1 VATSTNPVGPL
12 SPPTPPTPPSE
23 TAPGSTGG
31 PPATGALKRGHHGSA
46 VRALQERLELLG
58 VMTVP
63 VDEEFG
69 PATEAAV
76 TTIQRQLG
84 LPPTGVVDRQTSG
97 AIQAAAASVTVSTPT
112 ATDSLLREPQ
122 ETGRFVVN
130 ETNKRLVI
138 TGDDGKLLVL
148 APLERR
154 RLRDTDFDGF
164 EPLLCNLERQSV
176 VALPLNEA
184 SIARGLILGGVIW
197 ALIIL
202 GILGIFMGSSWYW
215 ILGPVAI
222 GLATATFFAA
232 EKKGVTAVRRWTGQ
246 LAALVVV
253 LAVGIALPGAAI
265 YFSAGVDVLVER
277 AYMDGTISPER
288 IDLTLL
294 GRGLQLLFLAAVS
307 LLPALLYFLFD
318 RQQLGTLREQFERHM
333 FRLDPSIRTLSDVRA
348 KYGTLVTEV
357 YGPAAARGGGRV
369 QPGRR
374 SPVLV
379 ATIVITLGWLLTL
392 LNPNVGL
399 ITDRAGIVQLFQPDR
414 STIVFGFLGAYF
426 FALMTIQR
434 GYARGDL
441 RPKTYTQITVRI
453 FIAIIFAWVLELLPG
468 DDDAGYLLLLAF
480 AAGIVPETALVWI
493 RENLRGEPGRE
504 FGRMIA
510 ERDPLTQLEGI
521 DLYDRARLLDEGISN
536 IEGLAHHDLIQL
548 LLQTRIPAP
557 RLVDWTDQ
565 AILYLH
571 AGTAG
576 DTGTEN
582 SSQITRQET
591 LRCLKAFGIRTATD
605 LEQAHWEATHR
616 DDLEAFLK
624 IVPPAGEGVPP
635 RLSVILDTL
644 RDEEWMANLRYWRD
658 PVHLVEGTVEWPTPV
673 SEAEQA
679 PEEPDE
685 AVLDASNGGNGLP
698 VPATPASPAPT
709 G

>member
-1 VATSTNPVGPL
+1 
-12 SPPTPPTPPSE
+12 
-23 TAPGSTGG
+23 
-31 PPATGALKRGHHGSA
+31 
-46 VRALQERLELLG
+46 
-58 VMTVP
+58 MTEP
-63 VDEEFG
+63 VDEQFG
-69 PATEAAV
+69 LATEAAV

-97 AIQAAAASVTVSTPT
+97 AIEAAAASVTVATPT

-122 ETGRFVVN
+122 ETGRIVVN

-154 RLRDTDFDGF
+154 RLRDTDFGVF
-164 EPLLCNLERQSV
+164 EPLLCNLERQSA

-184 SIARGLILGGVIW
+184 PFARGLIIGGLIW

-202 GILGIFMGSSWYW
+202 GVLGIFMGSSLYW
-215 ILGPVAI
+215 ILGPAAI
-222 GLATATFFAA
+222 ALAAVIFIAS
-232 EKKGVTAVRRWTGQ
+232 EKKGVTVVRRWTAQ

-253 LAVGIALPGAAI
+253 LAVGIALPGSAI
-265 YFSAGVDVLVER
+265 YFSTPVDRLVHD
-277 AYMDGTISPER
+277 AYVNNSLQPEQL
-288 IDLTLL
+288 DLTLL

-348 KYGTLVTEV
+348 KYGTLLTEV

-392 LNPNVGL
+392 LNPQLGL
-399 ITDRAGIVQLFQPDR
+399 ITNSEGIVQLFQPDR
-414 STIVFGFLGAYF
+414 STLVFGFLGAYF

-468 DDDAGYLLLLAF
+468 ADDASYLLLLAF

-493 RENLRGEPGRE
+493 RENLRGEPGHE

-510 ERDPLTQLEGI
+510 ERDPLTNLEGI

-571 AGTAG
+571 VGAAAEAADEKHG
-576 DTGTEN
+576 
-582 SSQITRQET
+582 ITRQET
-591 LRCLKAFGIRTATD
+591 LNCLKAFGIRTATD

-616 DDLEAFLK
+616 DDLQAFLN
-624 IVPPAGEGVPP
+624 IVPPAGEGKPP
-635 RLSVILDTL
+635 RLSVILDTV

-673 SEAEQA
+673 SAAATGELPAEL
-679 PEEPDE
+679 E
-685 AVLDASNGGNGLP
+685 LDAPNGGNGLP

>member
-1 VATSTNPVGPL
+1 
-12 SPPTPPTPPSE
+12 
-23 TAPGSTGG
+23 
-31 PPATGALKRGHHGSA
+31 
-46 VRALQERLELLG
+46 
-58 VMTVP
+58 MTEP
-63 VDEEFG
+63 VDEQFG

-84 LPPTGVVDRQTSG
+84 LSPTGEVDRQTSG
-97 AIQAAAASVTVSTPT
+97 AIDAAAASVTVSEPT

-122 ETGRFVVN
+122 ETGRVVVN

-154 RLRDTDFDGF
+154 RLRDTDFADF
-164 EPLLCNLERQSV
+164 EPLLCNLERQSA
-176 VALPLNEA
+176 VALPPNEA
-184 SIARGLILGGVIW
+184 PFARGLIIGGVIW

-202 GILGIFMGSSWYW
+202 GVLGIFMGSSWYW
-215 ILGPVAI
+215 ILGPAAI
-222 GLATATFFAA
+222 ALAAVIFIAS
-232 EKKGVTAVRRWTGQ
+232 EKKGVTAVRRWSAQ
-246 LAALVVV
+246 LAALVIVM
-253 LAVGIALPGAAI
+253 AVGIALPGSAI
-265 YFSAGVDVLVER
+265 FFSTPLDRLVQNAYVDGSLQ
-277 AYMDGTISPER
+277 PEQL
-288 IDLTLL
+288 DLTLL

-333 FRLDPSIRTLSDVRA
+333 FRLDPSIQTVSDVRA
-348 KYGTLVTEV
+348 KYGTLVAEV

-392 LNPNVGL
+392 LNPQLGL
-399 ITDRAGIVQLFQPDR
+399 ITNADGIVQLFQPDR
-414 STIVFGFLGAYF
+414 STLVFGFLGAYF

-468 DDDAGYLLLLAF
+468 ADDAGYLLLLAF

-510 ERDPLTQLEGI
+510 ERDPLTNLEGI

-536 IEGLAHHDLIQL
+536 IEGLAHHDLVQL

-571 AGTAG
+571 VGAAG
-576 DTGTEN
+576 DTGSNETAHV
-582 SSQITRQET
+582 TRQET

-605 LEQAHWEATHR
+605 LETAHLEAKQC
-616 DDLEAFLK
+616 DKLEAFLK
-624 IVPPAGEGVPP
+624 ILPPGGEGMPP
-635 RLSVILDTL
+635 RISVILDTI
-644 RDEEWMANLRYWRD
+644 RDEEWMANLRYWRN

-673 SEAEQA
+673 SEAG
-679 PEEPDE
+679 PERPELE
-685 AVLDASNGGNGLP
+685 LDAPNGGNGLP
-698 VPATPASPAPT
+698 TAATPASPAPA

>member
-1 VATSTNPVGPL
+1 MSAVSGA
-12 SPPTPPTPPSE
+12 
-23 TAPGSTGG
+23 
-31 PPATGALKRGHHGSA
+31 PATIGALKPGDRGDA
-46 VRALQERLELLG
+46 VRAVQERLALLG

-63 VDEEFG
+63 VDGEFG
-69 PATEAAV
+69 PATHAGV
-76 TTIQRQLG
+76 ITIQRQLG
-84 LPPTGVVDRQTSG
+84 LPPTGEVDRQTAG
-97 AIQAAAASVTVSTPT
+97 AIEAAAASVTVTTPT

-122 ETGRFVVN
+122 DAGRIVVN
-130 ETNKRLVI
+130 ETNSRLVI

-154 RLRDTDFDGF
+154 KLRHTDFDDF

-202 GILGIFMGSSWYW
+202 GVIGIFMDSSLFW
-215 ILGPVAI
+215 ILGPAAIALAAVIFVVAEQK
-222 GLATATFFAA
+222 GAT
-232 EKKGVTAVRRWTGQ
+232 VVRRWTAQ
-246 LAALVVV
+246 LAALLIV
-253 LAVGIALPGAAI
+253 LVVGIALPGSAI
-265 YFSAGVDVLVER
+265 YFSAGVDELVQR
-277 AYMDGTISPER
+277 AYVDGTLSTER
-288 IDLTLL
+288 LDLTLL
-294 GRGLQLLFLAAVS
+294 GRGLQLLFLVAVS

-348 KYGTLVTEV
+348 KYGSLLTEV

-379 ATIVITLGWLLTL
+379 ATIVITLGWLLTM
-392 LNPNVGL
+392 LNPDVGL
-399 ITDRAGIVQLFQPDR
+399 ITDRAGIVQLFQPDP

-453 FIAIIFAWVLELLPG
+453 FIAVIFAWVLELLPG
-468 DDDAGYLLLLAF
+468 ADDAGYLLLLAF

-510 ERDPLTQLEGI
+510 ERDPLTNLEGI

-536 IEGLAHHDLIQL
+536 VEGLAHHDLIQL

-571 AGTAG
+571 VGDAG
-576 DTGTEN
+576 DPGTDN
-582 SSQITRQET
+582 AVAHITRQET

-616 DDLEAFLK
+616 GDLDAFLK
-624 IVPPAGEGVPP
+624 ILPAAGDGLPP

-673 SEAEQA
+673 SDAERETEQLA
-679 PEEPDE
+679 EVELE
-685 AVLDASNGGNGLP
+685 TNGGNGLP
-698 VPATPASPAPT
+698 VAVTPASPAPAD
-709 G
+709 

>member
-1 VATSTNPVGPL
+1 
-12 SPPTPPTPPSE
+12 
-23 TAPGSTGG
+23 
-31 PPATGALKRGHHGSA
+31 
-46 VRALQERLELLG
+46 
-58 VMTVP
+58 MTEP
-63 VDEEFG
+63 VDEQFG

-84 LPPTGVVDRQTSG
+84 LPPTGEVDRQTSG
-97 AIQAAAASVTVSTPT
+97 AIDAAAASVTVSEPT

-122 ETGRFVVN
+122 DAGRVVVN
-130 ETNKRLVI
+130 ETNKRLVV

-154 RLRDTDFDGF
+154 RLRDTDFDDF

-176 VALPLNEA
+176 VALPPNEA
-184 SIARGLILGGVIW
+184 PLARGLIIGGVIW

-202 GILGIFMGSSWYW
+202 GVLGIFMGSSWFW
-215 ILGPVAI
+215 ILGPAAI
-222 GLATATFFAA
+222 ALAAVIFIAS
-232 EKKGVTAVRRWTGQ
+232 EKKGVTAVRRWTAQ
-246 LAALVVV
+246 LAALVIV
-253 LAVGIALPGAAI
+253 LAVGIALPGSAI
-265 YFSAGVDVLVER
+265 YFSTPVDRLVQD
-277 AYMDGTISPER
+277 AYVNNSLQPEQL
-288 IDLTLL
+288 DLTLL

-348 KYGTLVTEV
+348 KYGTLLTEV

-392 LNPNVGL
+392 LNPQLGL
-399 ITDRAGIVQLFQPDR
+399 ITSAEGIVQLFQPDR
-414 STIVFGFLGAYF
+414 STLVFGFLGAYF

-510 ERDPLTQLEGI
+510 ERDPLTNLEGI

-571 AGTAG
+571 VGAAG
-576 DTGTEN
+576 DTASDETAH
-582 SSQITRQET
+582 ITRQET

-605 LEQAHWEATHR
+605 LETAH
-616 DDLEAFLK
+616 LEAKQCEKLDAFLN
-624 IVPPAGEGVPP
+624 ILPPAGDGMPP
-635 RLSVILDTL
+635 RISVILDTV
-644 RDEEWMANLRYWRD
+644 RDEEWMANLRYWRN

-673 SEAEQA
+673 PGTEPRRPAEL
-679 PEEPDE
+679 E
-685 AVLDASNGGNGLP
+685 LDASNGGNGLP
-698 VPATPASPAPT
+698 AAATPASPAPA

>member
-1 VATSTNPVGPL
+1 
-12 SPPTPPTPPSE
+12 
-23 TAPGSTGG
+23 
-31 PPATGALKRGHHGSA
+31 
-46 VRALQERLELLG
+46 
-58 VMTVP
+58 MTEP
-63 VDEEFG
+63 VDEQFG
-69 PATEAAV
+69 LATEAAV

-97 AIQAAAASVTVSTPT
+97 AIEAAAASVTVATPT

-122 ETGRFVVN
+122 ETGRIIVN

-154 RLRDTDFDGF
+154 RLRDTDFGDF

-184 SIARGLILGGVIW
+184 PFARGLIIGGLIW

-202 GILGIFMGSSWYW
+202 GVLGIFMGSSLYW
-215 ILGPVAI
+215 ILGPAAI
-222 GLATATFFAA
+222 ALAAVIFIAS
-232 EKKGVTAVRRWTGQ
+232 EKKGVTVVRRWTAQ

-253 LAVGIALPGAAI
+253 LAVGIALPGSAI
-265 YFSAGVDVLVER
+265 YFSTPVDRLVHD
-277 AYMDGTISPER
+277 AYVNNSLQPEQL
-288 IDLTLL
+288 DLTLL
-294 GRGLQLLFLAAVS
+294 GRGLQLLFLAALS

-348 KYGTLVTEV
+348 KYGTLLTEV

-392 LNPNVGL
+392 LNPQLGL
-399 ITDRAGIVQLFQPDR
+399 ITNSEGIVQLFQPDR
-414 STIVFGFLGAYF
+414 STLVFGFLGAYF

-468 DDDAGYLLLLAF
+468 ADDASYLLLLAF

-510 ERDPLTQLEGI
+510 ERDPLTNLEGI

-571 AGTAG
+571 VGAA
-576 DTGTEN
+576 TEV
-582 SSQITRQET
+582 SDEKHGITRHET
-591 LRCLKAFGIRTATD
+591 LNCLKAFGIRTATD

-616 DDLEAFLK
+616 DDLEAFLN
-624 IVPPAGEGVPP
+624 IVPPAGEGKPP
-635 RLSVILDTL
+635 RLSVIVDTV

-673 SEAEQA
+673 SAAATGELPAEL
-679 PEEPDE
+679 E
-685 AVLDASNGGNGLP
+685 LDAPNGGNGLP

>member
-1 VATSTNPVGPL
+1 
-12 SPPTPPTPPSE
+12 
-23 TAPGSTGG
+23 
-31 PPATGALKRGHHGSA
+31 
-46 VRALQERLELLG
+46 
-58 VMTVP
+58 MTEP
-63 VDEEFG
+63 VDEQFG
-69 PATEAAV
+69 LATEAAV

-97 AIQAAAASVTVSTPT
+97 AIEAAAASVTVATPT

-122 ETGRFVVN
+122 ETGRIIVN

-154 RLRDTDFDGF
+154 RLRDTDFGVF
-164 EPLLCNLERQSV
+164 EPLLCNLERQSA

-184 SIARGLILGGVIW
+184 PFARGLIIGGLIW

-202 GILGIFMGSSWYW
+202 GVLGIFMGSSLYW
-215 ILGPVAI
+215 ILGPAAI
-222 GLATATFFAA
+222 ALAAVIFIAS
-232 EKKGVTAVRRWTGQ
+232 EKKGVTVVRRWTAQ

-253 LAVGIALPGAAI
+253 LAVGIALPGSAI
-265 YFSAGVDVLVER
+265 YFSTPVDRLVHD
-277 AYMDGTISPER
+277 AYVNNSLQPEQL
-288 IDLTLL
+288 DLTLL
-294 GRGLQLLFLAAVS
+294 GRGLQLLFLAALS

-348 KYGTLVTEV
+348 KYGTLLTEV

-392 LNPNVGL
+392 LNPQLGL
-399 ITDRAGIVQLFQPDR
+399 ITNSEGIVQLFQPDR
-414 STIVFGFLGAYF
+414 STLVFGFLGAYF

-468 DDDAGYLLLLAF
+468 ADDASYLLLLAF

-510 ERDPLTQLEGI
+510 ERDPLTNLEGI

-571 AGTAG
+571 VGAA
-576 DTGTEN
+576 TEV
-582 SSQITRQET
+582 SDEKHGITRHET
-591 LRCLKAFGIRTATD
+591 LNCLKAFGIRTATD

-616 DDLEAFLK
+616 DDLEAFLN
-624 IVPPAGEGVPP
+624 IVPPAGEGKPP
-635 RLSVILDTL
+635 RLSVIVDTV

-673 SEAEQA
+673 SAAATGELPAEL
-679 PEEPDE
+679 E
-685 AVLDASNGGNGLP
+685 LDAPNGGNGLP

>member
-1 VATSTNPVGPL
+1 
-12 SPPTPPTPPSE
+12 
-23 TAPGSTGG
+23 
-31 PPATGALKRGHHGSA
+31 
-46 VRALQERLELLG
+46 
-58 VMTVP
+58 MTEP
-63 VDEEFG
+63 VDEQFG
-69 PATEAAV
+69 LATEAAV

-97 AIQAAAASVTVSTPT
+97 AIEAAAASVTVATPT

-122 ETGRFVVN
+122 DTGRIVVN

-154 RLRDTDFDGF
+154 RLRDTDFGDF

-184 SIARGLILGGVIW
+184 PFARGLIIGGVIW

-202 GILGIFMGSSWYW
+202 GVLGIFMGSSLYW
-215 ILGPVAI
+215 ILGPAAI
-222 GLATATFFAA
+222 ALAAVIFIAS
-232 EKKGVTAVRRWTGQ
+232 EKKGVTAVRRWTAQ
-246 LAALVVV
+246 LAALVIV
-253 LAVGIALPGAAI
+253 LAVGIALPGSAI
-265 YFSAGVDVLVER
+265 YFSTPVDRLVQD
-277 AYMDGTISPER
+277 AYVNNSLQPEQL
-288 IDLTLL
+288 DLTLL

-348 KYGTLVTEV
+348 KYGTLLAEV

-392 LNPNVGL
+392 LNPQLGL
-399 ITDRAGIVQLFQPDR
+399 ITNSEGIVQLFQPDR
-414 STIVFGFLGAYF
+414 STLVFGFLGAYF

-468 DDDAGYLLLLAF
+468 ADDASYLLLLAF

-510 ERDPLTQLEGI
+510 ERDPLTNLEGI

-571 AGTAG
+571 VGAATETADEKHG
-576 DTGTEN
+576 
-582 SSQITRQET
+582 ITRQET
-591 LRCLKAFGIRTATD
+591 LNCLKAFGIRTATD

-616 DDLEAFLK
+616 DDLEAFLN
-624 IVPPAGEGVPP
+624 IVPPAGEGKPP
-635 RLSVILDTL
+635 RLSVILDTV

-673 SEAEQA
+673 SAVAIEAELPA
-679 PEEPDE
+679 DLE
-685 AVLDASNGGNGLP
+685 LDGPNGGNGLP
-698 VPATPASPAPT
+698 VPATPASPAPA

>member
-1 VATSTNPVGPL
+1 VNHS
-12 SPPTPPTPPSE
+12 
-23 TAPGSTGG
+23 
-31 PPATGALKRGHHGSA
+31 
-46 VRALQERLELLG
+46 LQPE
-58 VMTVP
+58 
-63 VDEEFG
+63 
-69 PATEAAV
+69 
-76 TTIQRQLG
+76 QL
-84 LPPTGVVDRQTSG
+84 
-97 AIQAAAASVTVSTPT
+97 
-112 ATDSLLREPQ
+112 
-122 ETGRFVVN
+122 
-130 ETNKRLVI
+130 
-138 TGDDGKLLVL
+138 
-148 APLERR
+148 
-154 RLRDTDFDGF
+154 
-164 EPLLCNLERQSV
+164 
-176 VALPLNEA
+176 
-184 SIARGLILGGVIW
+184 
-197 ALIIL
+197 
-202 GILGIFMGSSWYW
+202 
-215 ILGPVAI
+215 
-222 GLATATFFAA
+222 
-232 EKKGVTAVRRWTGQ
+232 
-246 LAALVVV
+246 
-253 LAVGIALPGAAI
+253 
-265 YFSAGVDVLVER
+265 
-277 AYMDGTISPER
+277 
-288 IDLTLL
+288 DLTLL

-348 KYGTLVTEV
+348 KYGTLLTEV

-392 LNPNVGL
+392 LNPQLGL
-399 ITDRAGIVQLFQPDR
+399 ITNSQGIVQLFQPDR
-414 STIVFGFLGAYF
+414 SAIVFGFLGAYF

-468 DDDAGYLLLLAF
+468 DDDASYLLLLAF

-510 ERDPLTQLEGI
+510 ERDPLTNLEGI

-571 AGTAG
+571 VGTAG
-576 DTGTEN
+576 ATE
-582 SSQITRQET
+582 SEDGRGITRGDT
-591 LRCLKAFGIRTATD
+591 LLCLKAFGIRTATD

-616 DDLEAFLK
+616 DELDAFLK
-624 IVPPAGEGVPP
+624 ILPPAGDGMPP
-635 RLSVILDTL
+635 RLSVILDTI

-673 SEAEQA
+673 SEAEAEHSEQA
-679 PEEPDE
+679 AELE
-685 AVLDASNGGNGLP
+685 LDAPNGGNGLP
-698 VPATPASPAPT
+698 AAATPASRAPA

>member
-1 VATSTNPVGPL
+1 
-12 SPPTPPTPPSE
+12 
-23 TAPGSTGG
+23 
-31 PPATGALKRGHHGSA
+31 
-46 VRALQERLELLG
+46 
-58 VMTVP
+58 MTEP
-63 VDEEFG
+63 VDEQFG
-69 PATEAAV
+69 LATEAAV

-97 AIQAAAASVTVSTPT
+97 AIEAAAASVTVATPT

-122 ETGRFVVN
+122 ETGRIIVN

-154 RLRDTDFDGF
+154 RLRDTDFGDF

-184 SIARGLILGGVIW
+184 PFARGLIIGGLIW

-202 GILGIFMGSSWYW
+202 GVLGIFMGSSLYW
-215 ILGPVAI
+215 ILGPAAI
-222 GLATATFFAA
+222 ALAAVIFIAS
-232 EKKGVTAVRRWTGQ
+232 EKKGVTVVRRWTAQ

-253 LAVGIALPGAAI
+253 LAVGIALPGSAI
-265 YFSAGVDVLVER
+265 YFSTPVDRLVHD
-277 AYMDGTISPER
+277 AYVNNSLQPEQL
-288 IDLTLL
+288 DLTLL
-294 GRGLQLLFLAAVS
+294 GRGLQLLFLAALS

-348 KYGTLVTEV
+348 KYGTLLTEV

-392 LNPNVGL
+392 LNPQLGL
-399 ITDRAGIVQLFQPDR
+399 ITNSEGIVQLFQPDR
-414 STIVFGFLGAYF
+414 STLVFGFLGAYF

-468 DDDAGYLLLLAF
+468 ADDASYLLLLAF

-510 ERDPLTQLEGI
+510 ERDPLTNLEGI

-571 AGTAG
+571 VGAA
-576 DTGTEN
+576 TEA
-582 SSQITRQET
+582 SDEKHGITRHET
-591 LRCLKAFGIRTATD
+591 LNCLKAFGIRTATD

-616 DDLEAFLK
+616 DDLEAFLN
-624 IVPPAGEGVPP
+624 IVPPAGEGKPP
-635 RLSVILDTL
+635 RLSVIVDTV

-673 SEAEQA
+673 SAAATGELPAEL
-679 PEEPDE
+679 E
-685 AVLDASNGGNGLP
+685 LDAPNGGNGLP